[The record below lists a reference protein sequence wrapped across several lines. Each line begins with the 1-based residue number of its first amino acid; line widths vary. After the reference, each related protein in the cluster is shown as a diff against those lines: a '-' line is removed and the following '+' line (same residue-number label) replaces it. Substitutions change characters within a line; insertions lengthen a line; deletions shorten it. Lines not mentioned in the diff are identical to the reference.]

1 MKAICAFS
9 SDSRTLYKADIYR
22 VLALPN
28 GGIVH
33 FRYKNKY
40 VADELVN
47 SKTSLEGRR
56 VAIFFTRTE
65 KSGLPSG
72 VNENISVRW
81 ASVFSIE
88 KSSETDVFHIYMKL
102 GDFCNVSINPGVLG
116 QEPPSK
122 FLSCLDIQEQDESNN
137 WHGRVQAIKD
147 YFPSLTYFQIKSIV
161 SNGSEVALNYHGES
175 RSSFFKLKYGNR
187 YLLRL
192 GLANPDGSGTQI
204 AIADGSGDV
213 AINYVT
219 PLETSVQFDDVEV
232 PIFAKS
238 LQVTKQASFLEI
250 KPVSSIENFAE
261 YAIHIELELK
271 HSVSQPI
278 LFGLCTV
285 AAGAAISLATP
296 VAATAI
302 RPDWYVYVISAG
314 LLWLASGAMF
324 YWFNKK

>member
-22 VLALPN
+22 VLSLPS

-33 FRYKNKY
+33 FRYKTKY
-40 VADELVN
+40 VSDEILQ
-47 SKTSLEGRR
+47 SKTSLEGKK

-65 KSGLPSG
+65 KSGLSQG
-72 VNENISVRW
+72 MHENISIRW

-88 KSSETDVFHIYMKL
+88 KSSETDAYHIYMKL
-102 GDFCNVSINPGVLG
+102 GNFCNLSIKTAAPKLG
-116 QEPPSK
+116 PPSI
-122 FLSCLDIQEQDESNN
+122 FLGHFEVEESADSSN
-137 WHGRVQAIKD
+137 WQGRVNAVKD
-147 YFPSLTYFQIKSIV
+147 YFPNLTYFHLKSLV
-161 SNGSEVALNYHGES
+161 KDRKELNFSYHGES
-175 RSSFFKLKYGNR
+175 RSSFYELKYGSR
-187 YLLRL
+187 YILRL
-192 GLANPDGSGTQI
+192 GLANPDGSDTKI

-213 AINYVT
+213 AINSVI

-250 KPVSSIENFAE
+250 KPVSSTENLAE

-271 HSVSQPI
+271 HSLYQPI
-278 LFGLCTV
+278 RFGLCTV

-296 VAATAI
+296 VAANAI
-302 RPDWYVYVISAG
+302 RPEWYVYLGSAA

>member
-22 VLALPN
+22 VLSLPK
-28 GGIVH
+28 GGVVH

-40 VADELVN
+40 VADELLN
-47 SKTSLEGRR
+47 SKTSLEGKK

-65 KSGLPSG
+65 KSGLRPG
-72 VNENISVRW
+72 KNENISVRW
-81 ASVFSIE
+81 ASVFSIV

-102 GDFCNVSINPGVLG
+102 GDFCNISVHAGVPELA
-116 QEPPSK
+116 PPTK
-122 FLSCLDIQEQDESNN
+122 FLSFLDIQEHAESNN
-137 WHGRVQAIKD
+137 WHGRVLAIKD
-147 YFPSLTYFQIKSIV
+147 YLPSLTYFQLKSIV
-161 SNGSEVALNYHGES
+161 SDGSDVRLKHHGES
-175 RSSFFKLKYGNR
+175 RSSFYRLRYGSR
-187 YLLRL
+187 YILRV
-192 GLANPDGSGTQI
+192 GLANPDGSDTKI

-213 AINYVT
+213 AINCVT
-219 PLETSVQFDDVEV
+219 PLETSVQFDDVEI

-238 LQVTKQASFLEI
+238 LQVSKQASFLEI
-250 KPVSSIENFAE
+250 KPVSSSEKLGE

-271 HSVSQPI
+271 HSLSQPF

-285 AAGAAISLATP
+285 VAGAAISLATP
-296 VAATAI
+296 VATTAI
-302 RPDWYVYVISAG
+302 RPGWCVYLVSAG

>member
-22 VLALPN
+22 VLSLPN

-33 FRYKNKY
+33 FRYKTKY
-40 VADELVN
+40 VSDDILD
-47 SKTSLEGRR
+47 SKTSLEGKR

-65 KSGLPSG
+65 NSGLSQG
-72 VNENISVRW
+72 THENISIRW

-88 KSSETDVFHIYMKL
+88 KSNETDVYHIYMKL
-102 GDFCNVSINPGVLG
+102 GKFCNLSIKTAALELG
-116 QEPPSK
+116 PPSK
-122 FLSCLDIQEQDESNN
+122 FLSHFEVEESADANN
-137 WHGRVQAIKD
+137 WQGRVNAVKD
-147 YFPSLTYFQIKSIV
+147 YFPNLTYFHIKSLV
-161 SNGSEVALNYHGES
+161 KDRKELDLSYHGES
-175 RSSFFKLKYGNR
+175 RSSFYELKYGCR
-187 YLLRL
+187 YILRL
-192 GLANPDGSGTQI
+192 GLANPDGSDTKI

-213 AINYVT
+213 AINSVI

-250 KPVSSIENFAE
+250 KPVNSNENFGE

-271 HSVSQPI
+271 HSPSKPLQ
-278 LFGLCTV
+278 FGACTV
-285 AAGAAISLATP
+285 AVGAAITMATP
-296 VAATAI
+296 VAATAT
-302 RPDWYVYVISAG
+302 RPDGYLYFISACLLG
-314 LLWLASGAMF
+314 LSSALMF